1 MSCVLVTLIIKHNE
15 MPCGTGDCTPKRKSS
30 VCLSVSP
37 PHCFS
42 VYSACQ
48 PVCLSTSPSVCPPV
62 SVSPQSVHLLN
73 ASSMALG
80 GGSRQRCVSAAA
92 RLPPVFLCAIAIYAP
107 QSAPP
112 EPERP
117 PSLHPGFTTVGP
129 HQAGRLNLPL
139 GGWYSFP
146 HTPAD

>member
-30 VCLSVSP
+30 FCLSVSP

-107 QSAPP
+107 QSAPLS
-112 EPERP
+112 RRDH
-117 PSLHPGFTTVGP
+117 HPGGLSGSSLQVSILVSRRSVLI
-129 HQAGRLNLPL
+129 RL
-139 GGWYSFP
+139 
-146 HTPAD
+146 AD